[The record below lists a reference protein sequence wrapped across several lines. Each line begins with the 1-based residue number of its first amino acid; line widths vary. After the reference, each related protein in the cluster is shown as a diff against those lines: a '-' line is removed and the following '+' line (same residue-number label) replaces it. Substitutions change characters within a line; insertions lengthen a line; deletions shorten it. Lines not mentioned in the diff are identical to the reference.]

1 MQEETFPDL
10 SCPECL
16 STTSDYLRVLVSW
29 QACPTHRSW
38 QARPHRCALGFR
50 PSCGYLLPPET
61 TPERKKYH
69 NFMHSNK
76 AMVKPLPLSAPC
88 SVPVHRFYGRE
99 YLCER
104 KIFCLIYV
112 TFSLLLSWISLLTLP
127 YLCNFL
133 AFCKMGNME
142 GKHKLRR
149 SVYLSSVT

>member
-69 NFMHSNK
+69 NFIKNR
-76 AMVKPLPLSAPC
+76 PL
-88 SVPVHRFYGRE
+88 
-99 YLCER
+99 
-104 KIFCLIYV
+104 LI
-112 TFSLLLSWISLLTLP
+112 SWCASTSFQV
-127 YLCNFL
+127 FL
-133 AFCKMGNME
+133 FIG
-142 GKHKLRR
+142 
-149 SVYLSSVT
+149 SVTLENIAWSFWYALICINWMALPRCHVLLN